1 LLPGLDVRNR
11 TESGPLV
18 GVESR
23 LSELRTEKQIVF
35 PPFRLDRVNQA
46 LSTGLEE
53 LPLTRKAYA
62 VLLYLA
68 ERPGRLVTKEELL
81 DAIWADTHVGDGVL
95 KVAVAEIRKALNDA
109 SQSPRFIETAHRRG
123 YRFIAAIEDER
134 TGVTAESGIR
144 AVEREMA
151 IARVEAWMQKALEGR
166 RQVVFITGETG
177 IGKTTVVEAFVEH
190 ASAETDRYIAQGQ
203 CLEHFGEGEPYFP
216 VLEALGSLC
225 RQPARDRVIEIL
237 WRHAPTWLAQMPWL
251 VGDTDRERL
260 KRETLGAAKE
270 GMLREMAEAIEAFT
284 AETPLIL
291 VLEDLQWSD
300 NSTVDLIGHLARR
313 PGLARLLIVGTYRPA
328 ETIVKRHPLRELQRE
343 LQAHRLCAE
352 LPLELLSEAAVVRYL
367 ELRCPQTQFAQ
378 ALARLVHERTDG
390 NPLFVVNVVDSLI
403 SQGQIARRNDGWVL
417 TVPLDEIKIGIPDSL
432 QQLIENQLE
441 RLGEDERRVLSVGS
455 VAGLEFSTRTLSG
468 GMEASIA
475 EIAAV
480 CEALSKRR
488 QFIRPARM
496 IQLRDDSLLERYG
509 FIHELYQRVLYL
521 GVPQP
526 RRVALHRRIGEFQ
539 EAAYADHLA
548 EIAAELSVHFG
559 EGRDYLRAVRYRRL
573 SAENAIKLYA
583 NREAI
588 EHLDH
593 AMKLLA
599 HIPPQERAA
608 LEVAILNERGAAHR
622 TMDDNATAAADFE
635 KAVDC
640 ARKAERTDWEVRALL
655 KLSAVLFWIDQERG
669 LAIAERAVD
678 FSRDLPDPYLHLQA
692 RGYCASRRI
701 RLRGWSD
708 DDFQSCVA
716 AADAARQVHDN
727 AFLGLHT
734 MSCSFFQSYRSQE
747 REACRSADEGLRIA
761 LETNDSFL
769 YISCQ
774 YFKAWALLHLG
785 EWGQALQ
792 LVRDGIRLSENSGH
806 GTATVVLRMIEARL
820 HLQAFD
826 FRGAREMAERTLPAA
841 REGFPRLIT
850 LVALG
855 EGLLGLGEYDRALQC
870 FEQVTE
876 SSKQGRFRLD
886 WIFHLPLYR
895 ALGELWLRRREFAR
909 ARQDALHLCE
919 LAALPGQRTYMA
931 LGRRLLAEIAIA
943 ESNDEEAES
952 QIERARA
959 ALENV
964 DAPLAEW
971 RVFATSTELARRLAR
986 PERAAAYLARAAS
999 ALERIAA
1006 SMGEDEPLRRSLEGA
1021 QETRALLR
1029 PAARGVSTGR
1039 D

>member
-1 LLPGLDVRNR
+1 M
-11 TESGPLV
+11 
-18 GVESR
+18 
-23 LSELRTEKQIVF
+23 F
-35 PPFRLDRVNQA
+35 PPFRLDRVNQT
-46 LSTGLEE
+46 LSNGPEE

-81 DAIWADTHVGDGVL
+81 DSIWADTHVGDGVL

-109 SQSPRFIETAHRRG
+109 SQAPKFIETAHRRG
-123 YRFIAAIEDER
+123 YRFIAGIEDEQS
-134 TGVTAESGIR
+134 GFPVGPGIR
-144 AVEREMA
+144 AVEREMV
-151 IARVEAWMQKALEGR
+151 IARVEAWMEKALDGR

-177 IGKTTVVEAFVEH
+177 IGKTTVVEAFVERV
-190 ASAETDRYIAQGQ
+190 SADPGRHIAQGQ

-216 VLEALGSLC
+216 VLEALASLC

-251 VGDTDRERL
+251 VGEPDRERL

-270 GMLREMAEAIEAFT
+270 RMLREMAEAIEAFT

-313 PGLARLLIVGTYRPA
+313 PGLARLLIVGTFRPA

-343 LQAHRLCAE
+343 LQAHRLCE
-352 LPLELLSEAAVVRYL
+352 QLPLELLSEAAIARYL
-367 ELRCPQTQFAQ
+367 EQRCPGSQSSQS
-378 ALARLVHERTDG
+378 LAHLVHERTDG

-403 SQGQIARRNDGWVL
+403 SQGQMARRSDGWAL

-441 RLGEDERRVLSVGS
+441 RLGDDERRVLSVAS
-455 VAGLEFSTRTLSG
+455 VAGLEFSTRTVSG
-468 GMEASIA
+468 GMDDPIA
-475 EIAAV
+475 EIESV
-480 CEALSKRR
+480 CEALSRRR

-496 IQLRDDSLLERYG
+496 IQLRDGSLLERYG
-509 FIHELYQRVLYL
+509 FIHEFYQRVLYS

-526 RRVALHRRIGEFQ
+526 RRVALHRRIGAFQ
-539 EAAYADHLA
+539 ETAYADHLA
-548 EIAAELSVHFG
+548 EISAELSVHFG

-573 SAENAIKLYA
+573 SAENAVKLYA

-588 EHLDH
+588 EHLGH
-593 AMKLLA
+593 AVKLLA
-599 HIPPQERAA
+599 YVPVQERAA
-608 LEVAILNERGAAHR
+608 LEVAILDQRGTAHR
-622 TMDDNATAAADFE
+622 TMDDNAAAAADFE
-635 KAVDC
+635 RAVDC
-640 ARKAERTDWEVRALL
+640 GRQAERPDWEVRALL
-655 KLSAVLFWIDQERG
+655 KLSAVLFWTDQERG
-669 LAIAERAVD
+669 LAVAERAVD
-678 FSRDLPDPYLHLQA
+678 FSRNLPDPYLHLQA

-701 RLRGWSD
+701 RLRGWSE
-708 DDFQSCVA
+708 DDFQSCMA
-716 AADAARQVHDN
+716 AADAARQIQDK

-734 MSCSFFQSYRSQE
+734 MSCSFFLSYRSQE
-747 REACRSADEGLRIA
+747 REACIAADEGLRIG

-792 LVRDGIRLSENSGH
+792 LVRDGIQLSESSGH

-820 HLQAFD
+820 HMQAFD
-826 FRGAREMAERTLPAA
+826 FRSAREIAAKTLPNA

-870 FEQVTE
+870 FEEVTQ
-876 SSKQGRFRLD
+876 SSEQGRFRLD

-895 ALGELWLRRREFAR
+895 ARGELWLRRREFAR
-909 ARQDALHLCE
+909 ARQDALYLCE
-919 LAALPGQRTYMA
+919 LAAQPGQRTYMA
-931 LGRRLLAEIAIA
+931 LGRRVLAEIAMA
-943 ESNDEEAES
+943 ENNDEEAES

-964 DAPLAEW
+964 EAPLAEW
-971 RVFATSTELARRLAR
+971 RVFATSAELDRRLAH
-986 PERAAAYLARAAS
+986 PKRAAEYQARAVS
-999 ALERIAA
+999 ALRRIAA

-1021 QETRALLR
+1021 RETRALFG
-1029 PAARGVSTGR
+1029 PAAHGAYPGR
-1039 D
+1039 E

>member
-1 LLPGLDVRNR
+1 MCETVRHPAGSSVI
-11 TESGPLV
+11 ESA
-18 GVESR
+18 
-23 LSELRTEKQIVF
+23 LSELRTAKQIVF
-35 PPFRLDRVNQA
+35 PPFRLDRVNQT
-46 LSTGLEE
+46 LSTGLKE
-53 LPLTRKAYA
+53 LPLTPKAYA

-68 ERPGRLVTKEELL
+68 ERPSRLVTKEELL
-81 DAIWADTHVGDGVL
+81 DSIWADTHVGDGVL
-95 KVAVAEIRKALNDA
+95 KVAIAEIRKALNDD
-109 SQSPRFIETAHRRG
+109 SQSPRFVETAHRRG
-123 YRFIAAIEDER
+123 YRFIAGIEDQQ
-134 TGVTAESGIR
+134 TGATAESRIR
-144 AVEREMA
+144 AVEREMV
-151 IARVEAWMQKALEGR
+151 IGRVEAWMEKAQEGR

-177 IGKTTVVEAFVEH
+177 IGKTTVVEAFVER
-190 ASAETDRYIAQGQ
+190 AAAETGRYIAQGQ

-225 RQPARDRVIEIL
+225 RQPARDRMIEIL

-251 VGDTDRERL
+251 VGEPDRERL

-270 GMLREMAEAIEAFT
+270 RMLREMAEAIEAFT

-313 PGLARLLIVGTYRPA
+313 AGLARLLIVGTFRPA

-343 LQAHRLCAE
+343 LQAHRLCEQLA
-352 LPLELLSEAAVVRYL
+352 LELLSEAAVARYIQ
-367 ELRCPQTQFAQ
+367 LRCQGSQSAQ
-378 ALARLVHERTDG
+378 ALAHLVHERTDG

-403 SQGQIARRNDGWVL
+403 SQGQLARRSDGWVL

-468 GMEASIA
+468 GMDVTIE
-475 EIAAV
+475 EIEAV

-496 IQLRDDSLLERYG
+496 IQLRDGSLLERYG
-509 FIHELYQRVLYL
+509 FIHEFYQRVLYS

-526 RRVALHRRIGEFQ
+526 RRVALHRRIGAFQ
-539 EAAYADHLA
+539 ETAYGDHLA
-548 EIAAELSVHFG
+548 EIAAELSIHFT
-559 EGRDYLRAVRYRRL
+559 EGRDYLRAVRHRRL
-573 SAENAIKLYA
+573 SAENALKLYA
-583 NREAI
+583 IREAI

-599 HIPPQERAA
+599 HIPVQERAA
-608 LEVAILNERGAAHR
+608 LEVAILDQRGTAHR
-622 TMDDNATAAADFE
+622 TMDDNAAAAADFE
-635 KAVDC
+635 RAVEC
-640 ARKAERTDWEVRALL
+640 AREAKHPDWEVRALL
-655 KLSAVLFWIDQERG
+655 RLSAVLFWTDQERS

-692 RGYCASRRI
+692 RGYCASRKI

-716 AADAARQVHDN
+716 AADAARGIQDLT
-727 AFLGLHT
+727 FLGLHT

-747 REACRSADEGLRIA
+747 REACRAADEGLRIG

-774 YFKAWALLHLG
+774 YFKAWARLHLG

-792 LVRDGIRLSENSGH
+792 LVRDGIQLSESSGH
-806 GTATVVLRMIEARL
+806 GTAAVVLRMIEARL
-820 HLQAFD
+820 HMQAFD
-826 FRGAREMAERTLPAA
+826 FHSAREMAEQTLPHA

-855 EGLLGLGEYDRALQC
+855 EALLGLGEYDRALQC
-870 FEQVTE
+870 FEEVTQ
-876 SSKQGRFRLD
+876 SSEQGRFRLD

-895 ALGELWLRRREFAR
+895 ARGELWLKRRDFAR
-909 ARQDALHLCE
+909 ARHDALHLCE

-931 LGRRLLAEIAIA
+931 LGRRLLAEIALA
-943 ESNDEEAES
+943 EGNVEEAES
-952 QIERARA
+952 QIETARA

-964 DAPLAEW
+964 EAPLAEW
-971 RVFATSTELARRLAR
+971 RVFATSTELARRLAH
-986 PERAAAYLARAAS
+986 PKRAAAYQARAAS

-1006 SMGEDEPLRRSLEGA
+1006 SMGEDEPLRRSLDGA
-1021 QETRALLR
+1021 PETQALLR